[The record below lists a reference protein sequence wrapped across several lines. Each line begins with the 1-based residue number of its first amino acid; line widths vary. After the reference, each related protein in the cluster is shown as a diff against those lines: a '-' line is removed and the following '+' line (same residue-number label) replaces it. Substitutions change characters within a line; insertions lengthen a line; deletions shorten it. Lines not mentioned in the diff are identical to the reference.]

1 MDVAAFLVILVLL
14 AIFIA
19 RPLYR
24 SGPGVEHPNDRQM
37 R

>member
-1 MDVAAFLVILVLL
+1 MDVVAFLVILVLL

-24 SGPGVEHPNDRQM
+24 SAGPPEHEG
-37 R
+37 

>member
-1 MDVAAFLVILVLL
+1 MDVVAFLVIIVLL

-24 SGPGVEHPNDRQM
+24 SGRDVEHPNDRQM
-37 R
+37 H